1 MGNSGTIQ
9 TSLLPL
15 VDELQS
21 AVQGDPFW
29 ESYLKQLTSPASVP
43 FALHLAILVEPYLQF
58 ILDGKKTVESR
69 FSTRRFA
76 PYNRVDKGDVVL
88 LKQSSGPIVG
98 VCQVAYAWFY
108 QLDPESWRT
117 IREDFAAALC
127 AQDPDFWKER
137 EAASFATLM
146 RIRHVKSIEP
156 IKFAKRDR
164 RGWVVLHESSG
175 QLQLDLGNL

>member
-1 MGNSGTIQ
+1 MENSGTIQ
-9 TSLLPL
+9 NSLLPL
-15 VDELQS
+15 VDELLS
-21 AVQGDPFW
+21 AVQGDSFW
-29 ESYLKQLTSPASVP
+29 ESYLKQLKSPESAT
-43 FALHLAILVEPYLQF
+43 FTLHLAILVEPYLQF

-76 PYNRVDKGDVVL
+76 PYNRVEKGDVVL

-98 VCQVAYAWFY
+98 VCQVAYVWFY
-108 QLDPESWRT
+108 QLEPESWRI
-117 IREDFAAALC
+117 IREDFTAALC
-127 AQDPDFWKER
+127 AQDPNFWQQR

-146 RIRHVKSIEP
+146 RIQHVKSIEP

-164 RGWVVLHESSG
+164 RGWVILHKSSG

>member
-1 MGNSGTIQ
+1 LENSGTIQ
-9 TSLLPL
+9 NSLKPL
-15 VDELQS
+15 VDQLRS
-21 AVQGDPFW
+21 AVQGDSFW
-29 ESYLKQLTSPASVP
+29 ENYLEQLKSPDSAP
-43 FALHLAILVEPYLQF
+43 FKLHLAILVEPYLQF

-69 FSTRRFA
+69 FSTRKFA

-98 VCQVAYAWFY
+98 LCQVNYVWFY

-117 IREDFAAALC
+117 IREDFAVVLC
-127 AQDPDFWKER
+127 AQDPDFWKAR

-146 RIRHVKSIEP
+146 RIQHVKSIEP

-175 QLQLDLGNL
+175 QLQLDLGIL